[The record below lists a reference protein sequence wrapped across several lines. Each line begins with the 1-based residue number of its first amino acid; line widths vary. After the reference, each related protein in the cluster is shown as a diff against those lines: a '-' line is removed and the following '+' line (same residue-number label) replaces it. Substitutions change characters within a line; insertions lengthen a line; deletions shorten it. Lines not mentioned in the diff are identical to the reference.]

1 MEDIG
6 NEGVLARLT
15 HLYGTLGQDDGV
27 HAESPFVSKRCPDLR
42 CRFSRSR
49 HLTGIARNQEQV
61 EIALSQF
68 LPPGDA
74 PKHKCLST
82 STGHQVA
89 DSSENLREDLPFLL
103 EQRDEEVPDEEVCPI
118 KLEELSLPRP
128 LPAHQPQL
136 LQPAECHGAGLVIDP
151 RQPRRLS
158 AAHPLRRIQESSED
172 GQVAG
177 DGKHLVK
184 RSAKCSRSGSH
195 GWLV

>member
-1 MEDIG
+1 M
-6 NEGVLARLT
+6 T
-15 HLYGTLGQDDGV
+15 HSYGTLGQDYRV
-27 HAESPFVSKRCPDLR
+27 HAESPLGSKRCPDLR
-42 CRFSRSR
+42 CRLSRSR
-49 HLTGIARNQEQV
+49 YFTGIARNQEQI

-74 PKHKCLST
+74 PKHNCLSA

-151 RQPRRLS
+151 RQPRDLS
-158 AAHPLRRIQESSED
+158 AAYPLRHIQECPED

-184 RSAKCSRSGSH
+184 GSAKCSHSGSH